1 MKDEEAPKALTLS
14 DDEREVLLTE
24 VQQALDQVRAPE
36 LRVRYG
42 ELLSSV
48 DAGAVDA
55 ELLEPLQ
62 TLLEVGLESGRIRRV
77 HLAHGEMAARA
88 VFQRTPKGRALQA
101 GAAEVNQALSG
112 LRDQTIEEVRVAAT
126 GPGSFSLTLTTDEGT
141 VLLQFGRSGVSLKSL
156 EVG

>member
-1 MKDEEAPKALTLS
+1 MLSLS

-24 VQQALDQVRAPE
+24 VRQALDQVRAPE
-36 LRVRYG
+36 LRVQYG
-42 ELLSSV
+42 ELLTAV

-62 TLLEVGLESGRIRRV
+62 TLLEVGLESGRIRKV

-101 GAAEVNQALSG
+101 GAAEVNRALAG
-112 LRDQTIEEVRVAAT
+112 LRGRSIEEVRVAAT

-141 VLLQFGRSGVSLKSL
+141 VLLQFSRSGVAVRSL